1 MNRFK
6 KILLGASAAAL
17 GMSVITT
24 NTVFAASS
32 GNSEYVQ
39 NVDLSFPGYAAVI
52 NVENASGSKSVNNVN
67 LQVQESSI
75 DIEAA
80 GFVQCGDDK
89 TMDFS
94 HADIHFGPLG
104 MSGDKINEGSSLYNK
119 SNFVVSYKTR
129 IGFGKWVTES
139 AGGDDKIFTVPLNQI
154 KNGHPAI
161 RVNALEELNK
171 KLQSHLQGGGS
182 KVDFYKN
189 DQQVVLQRP
198 VSLAG
203 WCKKSKTFSEAVLKA
218 GFETKNFTIQVKYKG
233 DPTLTDK
240 PLLNAQLGQMGNN
253 PQYNN
258 NQSLLLNQATFQPNM
273 PHHIGK
279 CTEGTPDPKIRVN
292 YKGAGKGTVRFKVIV
307 ENSEGNYVLPN
318 VYLGSYDS
326 QSQINRHFDF
336 DYPLIDKMYNHYQ
349 FKWWATINKTYEHAL
364 TIEAQ
369 VKDQNSDS
377 YGPWEE
383 FGSATFKHRCT
394 PQVNVNVGGAKAG
407 GYQSQDNANQPT
419 VKPILQTKPQRAP
432 LSKAEPKTQRPKRLI
447 IQTPQ

>member
-1 MNRFK
+1 MNRFQ

-17 GMSVITT
+17 GVSSIAS
-24 NTVFAASS
+24 NAVFAASS

-52 NVENASGSKSVNNVN
+52 NVKNTSGSKSVNNVN

-75 DIEAA
+75 EIEAD
-80 GFVQCGDDK
+80 GFVQCGNDK
-89 TMDFS
+89 KITFKD
-94 HADIHFGPLG
+94 AKIYFGPLS
-104 MSGDKINEGSSLYNK
+104 MFVDDINDNAALYQADYEV
-119 SNFVVSYKTR
+119 SNKTR
-129 IGFGKWVTES
+129 IGLGKWMTEGTS
-139 AGGDDKIFTVPLNQI
+139 GDESFTVPLNQI
-154 KNGHPAI
+154 KNGHPAV
-161 RVNALEELNK
+161 RVDPLEEINK

-182 KVDFYKN
+182 KADFYKT
-189 DQQVVLQRP
+189 DQEVVLQRP

-203 WCKKSKTFSEAVLKA
+203 WCRKYLSPGHSPWKA

-233 DPTLTDK
+233 DPAITDK
-240 PLLNAQLGQMGNN
+240 PLLNAQLGQVGNN

-279 CTEGTPDPKIRVN
+279 CSEGTPNPKIRVN
-292 YKGAGKGTVRFKVIV
+292 YKGAGKGTVRFKVGV
-307 ENSEGNYVLPN
+307 KNSEGNFVLPN

-326 QSQINRHFDF
+326 AGQINRHFDF
-336 DYPLIDKMYNHYQ
+336 DYPLIEKMYNHQQ
-349 FKWWATINKTYEHAL
+349 FKWWNTINKTYEHAM

-419 VKPILQTKPQRAP
+419 VKPILQTKPQRGP
-432 LSKAEPKTQRPKRLI
+432 LGKAEPKTQRPKRLI

>member
-6 KILLGASAAAL
+6 KILLGASAVAL
-17 GMSVITT
+17 GASAMAS
-24 NTVFAASS
+24 NAAFAASS

-52 NVENASGSKSVNNVN
+52 NVKNTSGSKSVNNVN

-75 DIEAA
+75 EIEAD

-89 TMDFS
+89 KINFS
-94 HADIHFGPLG
+94 NANIHFGPLG
-104 MSGDKINEGSSLYNK
+104 MAADKINEGSSLYK
-119 SNFVVSYKTR
+119 SDILVSYKYR
-129 IGFGKWVTES
+129 IGLGKWLTES
-139 AGGDDKIFTVPLNQI
+139 AGGGKQIFTVPLNQI

-161 RVNALEELNK
+161 RVNPLEEINK

-189 DQQVVLQRP
+189 DQEVVLQRP

-203 WCKKSKTFSEAVLKA
+203 WCNKELKNFGQYTYKA

-240 PLLNAQLGQMGNN
+240 PLLNAQVGQMGNN

-292 YKGAGKGTVRFKVIV
+292 YKGAGKGTVRFKIGVK
-307 ENSEGNYVLPN
+307 NSEGNFVLPN

-326 QSQINRHFDF
+326 ESQINRHFDF
-336 DYPLIDKMYNHYQ
+336 DYPLIDKMYNHHQ
-349 FKWWATINKTYEHAL
+349 FKWWKMINKTYEHAL
-364 TIEAQ
+364 TIQAQ
-369 VKDQNSDS
+369 VKNQNSDS
-377 YGPWEE
+377 YGPWKE

-394 PQVNVNVGGAKAG
+394 PQVAVNGSGAKLG
-407 GYQSQDNANQPT
+407 GYQNQGGDTMPDARGT
-419 VKPILQTKPQRAP
+419 LQKKPQRAP
-432 LSKAEPKTQRPKRLI
+432 LGKATQETERPKRLK